1 MRNTSITGRSK
12 GILFAYIIEA
22 LLLIGTYVVNYF
34 TRKRMGMA
42 RYVIYMN
49 QKWEENYPID
59 KIQIAAVLAFLL
71 LTALL
76 LGAYFKRRKSGK
88 INFEISIFLVLI
100 LTVVFIVFTILK
112 SAETLRSYYFI
123 SILLGIALILQIII
137 GFVSV
142 LKGKKVKKEIQED
155 IIK

>member
-76 LGAYFKRRKSGK
+76 LWAYFKRRKSGK
-88 INFEISIFLVLI
+88 INFEISPFLVLI
-100 LTVVFIVFTILK
+100 LTVVFTVFTILK
-112 SAETLRSYYFI
+112 SAETLRSYYFV

>member
-142 LKGKKVKKEIQED
+142 LKGEKVKKEIQED

>member
-12 GILFAYIIEA
+12 GILFAYIIEV

-88 INFEISIFLVLI
+88 INFEITIFLVLI

-142 LKGKKVKKEIQED
+142 LKGEKVKKEIQED

>member
-12 GILFAYIIEA
+12 GILFAYIIEV

-142 LKGKKVKKEIQED
+142 LKGEKVKKEIQED